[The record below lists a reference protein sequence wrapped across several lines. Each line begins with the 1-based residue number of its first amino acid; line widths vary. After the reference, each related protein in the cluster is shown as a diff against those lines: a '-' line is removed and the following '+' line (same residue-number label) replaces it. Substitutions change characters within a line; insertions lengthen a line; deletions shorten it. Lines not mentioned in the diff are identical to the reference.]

1 MNGFIRRATTALV
14 VATVALPI
22 MVAAGSPATASVRA
36 TGLTWYNRTTG
47 VVSTW
52 LLNGAG
58 TVMGAQNL
66 DWHCDAASG
75 CASQW
80 QPIGIGDV
88 NGDGHADV
96 TWYNRTTGVVSTWLL
111 NGAGTVMGAQ
121 NLDWHCDAAS
131 GCASQWQPIGLAT
144 L

>member
-14 VATVALPI
+14 AATIALPI
-22 MVAAGSPATASVRA
+22 MVAAASPASASVRA
-36 TGLTWYNRTTG
+36 TGLTWYDRTTG
-47 VVSTW
+47 VVSSW

-58 TVMGAQNL
+58 TVMGKQDL
-66 DWHCDAASG
+66 TWHCDVASG

-80 QPIGIGDV
+80 QPIGIGDL

-96 TWYNRTTGVVSTWLL
+96 TWYDRTTGVVSSWLL
-111 NGAGTVMGAQ
+111 NGAGTVMGKQ
-121 NLDWHCDAAS
+121 DLTWHCDVAS

>member
-1 MNGFIRRATTALV
+1 MIRSTRHRTGFIRRAATALV
-14 VATVALPI
+14 AATVALPI

-47 VVSTW
+47 VVSSW

-66 DWHCDAASG
+66 DWHCDVASG

-80 QPIGIGDV
+80 QPIV
-88 NGDGHADV
+88 FA
-96 TWYNRTTGVVSTWLL
+96 
-111 NGAGTVMGAQ
+111 
-121 NLDWHCDAAS
+121 
-131 GCASQWQPIGLAT
+131 PIRRSMRDPGSACSPAPVRACI
-144 L
+144 